1 MVRFVILLSRGMS
14 KLRHLFL
21 LIPVL
26 LTGGLQAGQA
36 REGGDGPTLG
46 SVYAKDFLI
55 GVALNTSMVNGKDP
69 RAAEIAARQFTSL
82 TAENDMKW
90 QSVHPAPDRYDFG
103 PADAY
108 VEFGQKHRMAVI
120 GHTLVWHSQTPDWVF
135 KGDDGQPASREVLLK
150 RMRDHIH
157 TVAGRYRGKV
167 KGWDV
172 VNEAVAD
179 GGPDGLRD
187 SPWRR
192 IIGDDFLDQAFRFA
206 READPKAELYY
217 NDYGL
222 ENEQKRA
229 RALTVL
235 RGMIQRGVPIDGV
248 GLQGHYH
255 LNHPSAEVIEQTIKD
270 FAALG
275 LKVMITEL
283 DVDVLPS
290 RGNSDIA
297 DISRRE
303 QADPSLDPYATG
315 LPKDAQ
321 EKLARRYAELFDVF
335 LRHRKQISRVTF
347 WGLNDGQS
355 WLNNFPVRGR
365 TNHPLLIDREWLPKP
380 AFFAVLRKG
389 EEPRRE

>member
-1 MVRFVILLSRGMS
+1 MF
-14 KLRHLFL
+14 KLRKPLSWVTATL
-21 LIPVL
+21 MAALPLASAQERVDSL
-26 LTGGLQAGQA
+26 
-36 REGGDGPTLG
+36 TLG
-46 SVYAKDFLI
+46 RAYANDFLI
-55 GVALNTSMVNGKDP
+55 GVALNTSMVDGRNP

-90 QSVHPAPDRYDFG
+90 QAVHPAPDRYHFA

-108 VEFGQKHRMAVI
+108 VEFGQKHKMAVI
-120 GHTLVWHSQTPDWVF
+120 GHTLVWHSQTPEWVF
-135 KGDDGQPASREVLLK
+135 QGDGGQPASREVLQM
-150 RMRDHIH
+150 RMREHIQ
-157 TVAGRYRGKV
+157 TVAGRYRGRI

-179 GGPDGLRD
+179 GGPDVLRD

-192 IIGDDFLDQAFRFA
+192 IIGDDFLDYAFRYA

-229 RALTVL
+229 RALAML
-235 RGMIQRGVPIDGV
+235 RGMIQRGVPVDGV

-255 LNHPSAEVIEQTIKD
+255 LNHPSAAVIEQTIKD

-290 RGNSDIA
+290 RGNTDIA

-303 QADPSLDPYATG
+303 QADPALNPYSAG
-315 LPKDAQ
+315 LPDDVQ
-321 EKLARRYAELFDVF
+321 EKLARRYAELFEVF
-335 LRHRKQISRVTF
+335 LRHRKEITRVTF
-347 WGLNDGQS
+347 WGLDDGQS
-355 WLNNFPVRGR
+355 WLNHFPIRGR
-365 TNHPLLIDREWLPKP
+365 TNHPLLLNRELLPKP

-389 EEPRRE
+389 K

>member
-1 MVRFVILLSRGMS
+1 MF
-14 KLRHLFL
+14 KLKKPLPL
-21 LIPVL
+21 VTAMLM
-26 LTGGLQAGQA
+26 AGISLGFAQERA
-36 REGGDGPTLG
+36 NGPTLG
-46 SVYAKDFLI
+46 SVYADDFLI
-55 GVALNTSMVNGKDP
+55 GVALNTSMVNGSNP

-90 QSVHPAPDRYDFG
+90 QSVHPAPDRYDFAA
-103 PADAY
+103 ADAY

-120 GHTLVWHSQTPDWVF
+120 GHTLVWHSQTPAWVF
-135 KGDDGQPASREVLLK
+135 QGEGGQPASREVLLE
-150 RMRDHIH
+150 RMRDHIR
-157 TVAGRYRGKV
+157 TVAGRYRGRI

-179 GGPDGLRD
+179 GGPDVLRD

-192 IIGDDFLDQAFRFA
+192 IIGDDFLDHAFRFA

-229 RALTVL
+229 RALTLL
-235 RGMIQRGVPIDGV
+235 RGLVQRGVPIDGV
-248 GLQGHYH
+248 GLQGHYY
-255 LNHPSAEVIEQTIKD
+255 LDHPSSAAIEQTIKD

-290 RGNSDIA
+290 RGNTNIA

-303 QADPSLDPYATG
+303 QADPGLDPYTAG
-315 LPKDAQ
+315 LPKDVQ
-321 EKLARRYAELFDVF
+321 EKLARRYSDLFQVF
-335 LRHRKQISRVTF
+335 LRQRKHIGRVTF

-355 WLNNFPVRGR
+355 WLNNFPIHGR
-365 TNHPLLIDREWLPKP
+365 TNHPLLLDRELLPKP
-380 AFFAVLRKG
+380 AFFAVLRK
-389 EEPRRE
+389 EK

>member
-1 MVRFVILLSRGMS
+1 MS
-14 KLRHLFL
+14 KSRTLLL
-21 LIPVL
+21 LITGL
-26 LTGGLQAGQA
+26 LAVGLPMGHA
-36 REGGDGPTLG
+36 REISNGPTLG

-55 GVALNTSMVNGKDP
+55 GVALNTSMVNGKNP
-69 RAAEIAARQFTSL
+69 RAAEIVARQFTSL

-90 QSVHPAPDRYDFG
+90 QSVHPAPDRYDFAA
-103 PADAY
+103 ADAY
-108 VEFGQKHRMAVI
+108 VEFGQKHKMAVI
-120 GHTLVWHSQTPDWVF
+120 GHTLVWHSQTPEWVF
-135 KGDDGQPASREVLLK
+135 QGEGGQPASREVLQM
-150 RMRDHIH
+150 RMREHIH
-157 TVAGRYRGKV
+157 SVAGRYRGRI

-179 GGPDGLRD
+179 GGPDVLRD

-192 IIGDDFLDQAFRFA
+192 IIGEDFLDHAFRYA

-229 RALTVL
+229 RALTL
-235 RGMIQRGVPIDGV
+235 LSGMIKRGVPIDGV

-255 LNHPSAEVIEQTIKD
+255 LNHPSAAVIEQTIKD

-290 RGNSDIA
+290 RGNTDIA

-303 QADPSLDPYATG
+303 KADPALDPYSAG
-315 LPKDAQ
+315 LPEDVQ

-335 LRHRKQISRVTF
+335 LRQRKHIGRVTF
-347 WGLNDGQS
+347 WGLDDGQS
-355 WLNNFPVRGR
+355 WLNHFPVRGR
-365 TNHPLLIDREWLPKP
+365 TNHPLLLNRELLPKP

-389 EEPRRE
+389 SPGRE

>member
-1 MVRFVILLSRGMS
+1 MLSFWITG
-14 KLRHLFL
+14 FL
-21 LIPVL
+21 AVAVSTAHSDEVPKSS
-26 LTGGLQAGQA
+26 
-36 REGGDGPTLG
+36 TLG
-46 SVYAKDFLI
+46 KVYADDFLI
-55 GVALNTSMVNGKDP
+55 GVALNRPMVNGASP
-69 RAAEIAARQFTSL
+69 RAAEIVSRQFTSL

-90 QSVHPAPDRYDFG
+90 QAVHPAPERYDFNA
-103 PADAY
+103 ADAY

-120 GHTLVWHSQTPDWVF
+120 GHTLVWHSQTSEWVF
-135 KGDDGQPASREVLLK
+135 KGDDGKPASREVLLN
-150 RMRDHIH
+150 RMREHIH
-157 TVAGRYRGKV
+157 TVAGRYRGRI

-179 GGPDGLRD
+179 GGPDILRD

-192 IIGDDFLDQAFRFA
+192 LIGDDFLDHAFCFA

-229 RALTVL
+229 RALTML

-255 LNHPSAEVIEQTIKD
+255 LNHPSAATVEQTIKD

-290 RGNSDIA
+290 RGNMGNA
-297 DISRRE
+297 DISRCE
-303 QADPSLDPYATG
+303 QADPALDPYANG
-315 LPKDAQ
+315 LPAEMQ
-321 EKLARRYAELFDVF
+321 EKLAQRYAELFAVF
-335 LRHRKQISRVTF
+335 LRHRDQIDRVTF
-347 WGLNDGQS
+347 WGLDDGQS
-355 WLNNFPVRGR
+355 WLNHFPIRGR
-365 TNHPLLIDREWLPKP
+365 TNHPLLIDRELKPKP
-380 AFFAVLRKG
+380 AFFAVLHKG
-389 EEPRRE
+389 EKNEKARR